1 MYCKPISFSI
11 AFTDQEESIIG
22 PALENYIKKMA
33 TRDFF
38 MDVYC
43 DGDVII
49 VLNIIKR
56 MRNNNTV
63 ELDKSELMTLIG
75 VLQDQNKVTDE
86 CAQIIHALENMVGH
100 SFST

>member
-1 MYCKPISFSI
+1 MYSKPISFSI

-56 MRNNNTV
+56 MKNNGIV
-63 ELDKSELMTLIG
+63 ELDKNEILTLIG
-75 VLQDQNKVTDE
+75 ILRDQKKVTDE
-86 CAQIIHALENMVGH
+86 CDKIIHCLASMIDH
-100 SFST
+100 SFFT